1 MRLLPIASLLPLA
14 APAAGQEL
22 YAVTTDQLLRIDSSD
37 PSVVEPV
44 GALQLPP
51 GMRIGALAYHPNDE
65 TFYTIGLEQITLTN
79 RDYSLVAVDP
89 STGQATVRGLIMNS
103 AAAGHVESIEYV
115 PPLDALVISHTD
127 GGQTDF
133 RSDQYA
139 TVDLTSGAV
148 TPLTASV
155 LDTDTS
161 TWDSGRDAYISLD
174 PNGSDWASVD
184 LTTGAFTPGGPCID
198 TIGDL
203 AYEAATDR
211 IFAIDFLTNRT
222 IRTFPVA
229 GGTPAIGPSTV
240 LGDVPQ
246 TELRGIAFAP
256 APNQVGTSEC
266 GPAAPNSTGSSAIVR
281 AYGSTTVAD
290 NELRLTASVL
300 PPNQFTLLAVSR
312 DAGSAVPPGSQGT
325 LCLGGTIGR
334 YNGSVTGSASFGSVS
349 IPVDLTQVP
358 QASTL
363 AAVQPGETWRFQFW
377 YRDVN
382 PAQTSNFTDAVAITF
397 Q

>member
-22 YAVTTDQLLRIDSSD
+22 YAVTTDQLIRIDSSD

-51 GMRIGALAYHPNDE
+51 GMQIGALAYHPNDE
-65 TFYTIGLEQITLTN
+65 TFYTIGLEPITATN

-103 AAAGHVESIEYV
+103 AATGHVESIEYV

-139 TVDLTSGAV
+139 AVDLTSGA
-148 TPLTASV
+148 LTHLTSSV

-184 LTTGAFTPGGPCID
+184 LTTGAFVPGGPCID

-229 GGTPAIGPSTV
+229 GGTPSIGPSTV

-334 YNGSVTGSASFGSVS
+334 YNGSVTGSAAFGSVS

>member
-1 MRLLPIASLLPLA
+1 MRLLPVASLLALA
-14 APAAGQEL
+14 SPAAAQEL
-22 YAVTTDQLLRIDSSD
+22 YAVTPSQLIRIDTSD

-44 GALQLPP
+44 GDLQLPP
-51 GMRIGALAYHPNDE
+51 GMQIGALSYHTSDE
-65 TFYTIGLEQITLTN
+65 TFYAVGLEQITLTN
-79 RDYSLVAVDP
+79 RDYSLLAIDP
-89 STGQATVRGLIMNS
+89 ATGRATVRGQIMNS
-103 AAAGHVESIEYV
+103 AATGHVESIEFV
-115 PPLDALVISHTD
+115 PTLGALVISHSD
-127 GGQTDF
+127 GGQNDF

-139 TVDLTSGAV
+139 TVDLASAAV

-174 PNGSDWASVD
+174 PNGADWASVD
-184 LTTGAFTPGGPCID
+184 LTTGAFVPGGPCID

-211 IFAIDFLTNRT
+211 IFAIDFFTNRT

-229 GGTPAIGPSTV
+229 GVPPSMGPSTV

-266 GPAAPNSTGSSAIVR
+266 GPAAPNSTGSSAVVR
-281 AYGSTTVAD
+281 AYGSTTVSD

-334 YNGSVTGSASFGSVS
+334 YNGSVTGSAAFGSVS
-349 IPVDLTQVP
+349 IVVDLTQIP

-363 AAVQPGETWRFQFW
+363 AAAQPGETWRFQFW